1 MILLNRS
8 TLAGSG
14 VATSSSKE
22 EVDVTRSSW
31 GHMRWRYFNGIPPW
45 PPRTNKQQI
54 DWHKLHDTSQHLQS
68 AFLTDWVD
76 PSGANNMES
85 LPGLAAAAPPPLFPS
100 FRRLPSELPSP
111 TARLHVLLPLPRVPS
126 TGPKIRWI
134 NNSETLIEIMWI
146 WLSEGEN
153 ARVSSYIVSLSVLQ

>member
-31 GHMRWRYFNGIPPW
+31 GHMWWRYFNGIPPW

-54 DWHKLHDTSQHLQS
+54 GTNYTTPHNIFKAHFLQIE
-68 AFLTDWVD
+68 
-76 PSGANNMES
+76 MES
-85 LPGLAAAAPPPLFPS
+85 LPSLAAAAPPPLFPS

-153 ARVSSYIVSLSVLQ
+153 ARVSSYILSLSVLQ